1 MSTFQILNPILAI
14 LCIPAALSNGV
25 QSTSQHQSRPGVATA
40 EISGRITVQGKAA
53 VGLRIDLMSEP
64 DGMNS
69 RLLSKSELD
78 SAGRYH
84 FSGLSPGFYRLR
96 FVVPGC
102 VATGTDWHTDGDY
115 QRIYLREG
123 SNSKDIDMVPGSSIS
138 GRILDAAGG
147 AVANEVLEAAALT
160 GQEGYTW
167 LSVWSHTDADG
178 GYLFQNLP
186 PGRYLLTIGEDV
198 NRGQKRSSVLDLED
212 DQRIRSDHYYL
223 QCFYPGVTDRAK
235 AQPVVVGA
243 GQQVNGVDFSIGQL
257 LKSYAVSG
265 RVIEASTGQPLP
277 QCTIELGHTY
287 PGGGYRSSRSVDP
300 SVEGSNQD
308 GFFKLTGLLPGRFFI
323 AAHADGD
330 TDLYPE
336 TKQFEITDH
345 DISGLELSLER
356 GVGIRGK
363 VVIDSGPPEADEVAS
378 KLAGLALT
386 ATWRTAGSAPATR
399 DYPVAAD
406 GSFELRGLR
415 PGPVEL
421 SISALCDSAKYLKLL
436 RAEVE
441 DGPPNVGRKVVNS
454 QTDQFGSVSVPIGAG
469 DSGRGGIRL
478 VLYYHN
484 ARIRCH
490 VEVNGGML
498 SPNGLYAS
506 IEWHTPDGK
515 KTATSRDVEADGT
528 VYLDSLDPGDYDLFL
543 FRLGGSRVTETKT
556 VHLDR
561 NAEAR
566 VSFSVNIP

>member
-1 MSTFQILNPILAI
+1 MSTFQILIPVLAI
-14 LCIPAALSNGV
+14 LCISAAPGNGV
-25 QSTSQHQSRPGVATA
+25 PLTSQHQGRPGVATA
-40 EISGRITVQGKAA
+40 EISGRITVRGKAA

-69 RLLSKSELD
+69 RLLSKSEID

-102 VATGTDWHTDGDY
+102 VATGNDWHTDGDY
-115 QRIYLREG
+115 QRIYLSEG
-123 SNSKDIDMVPGSSIS
+123 SNSKDIDMVPAASIS
-138 GRILDAAGG
+138 GRIVDADGG
-147 AVANEVLEAAALT
+147 AVANEALEAAALT
-160 GQEGYTW
+160 GQGGYTW
-167 LSVWSHTDADG
+167 LTVWSHTDADG
-178 GYLFQNLP
+178 AYLFQDLP
-186 PGRYLLTIGEDV
+186 PGGYLLTIGKDIT
-198 NRGQKRSSVLDLED
+198 RSRKRSSVVELGD
-212 DQRIRSDHYYL
+212 DQRVRSDHYYL
-223 QCFYPGVTDRAK
+223 QCFYPGVTDRSK

-243 GQQVNGVDFSIGQL
+243 GQQVSGVDFSIGQL
-257 LKSYAVSG
+257 LKSYAVTG

-277 QCTIELGHTY
+277 RCTIELGHTSAE
-287 PGGGYRSSRSVDP
+287 GGYSSWRSVDP

-308 GFFKLTGLLPGRFFI
+308 GFFKLTGLLPGRFLI

-356 GVGIRGK
+356 GVTLRGK
-363 VVIDSGPPEADEVAS
+363 VSIDAAPAKADEIAS

-386 ATWRTAGSAPATR
+386 ATWRNDGSAPATR
-399 DYPVAAD
+399 DYPVGTD
-406 GSFELRGLR
+406 GTFELRGLR

-421 SISALCDSAKYLKLL
+421 SISALCDSARYLKLL
-436 RAEVE
+436 RAELE
-441 DGPPNVGRKVVNS
+441 GRRPSVGTKVVNS
-454 QTDQFGSVSVPIGAG
+454 QTDQFGSISVPIEAG

-498 SPNGLYAS
+498 SPNALYAS
-506 IEWHTPDGK
+506 IEWHTSDGK
-515 KTATSRDVEADGT
+515 KTATSRDVESDGT
-528 VYLDSLDPGDYDLFL
+528 VYLDGLDPGDYDLFL
-543 FRLGGSRVTETKT
+543 YRLGGSRVTETKT

-561 NAEAR
+561 NEEAR
-566 VSFSVNIP
+566 VSFSVKIP